1 MVLYEVGATVDMLT
15 DTGAVKGAPENQSD
29 EAIVC
34 KIQTLFTYYSIFI
47 ITNTS

>member
-1 MVLYEVGATVDMLT
+1 MVLYEVGTTVDMLT

-29 EAIVC
+29 EAVAC
-34 KIQTLFTYYSIFI
+34 KIQMLFTYSIFI